1 MHHLQ
6 LLFLLLFTSSSMATS
21 MEPSADSST
30 CEQQQTLTLNTGHE
44 IPIIALGVYQSAPGE
59 ETYNACLAALELG
72 YRHIDTA
79 AMYGNE
85 EAVGRAVRD
94 SKIPR
99 EEIFI
104 TTKFWPEQGM
114 QALQTPG
121 SGYEAAIVEG
131 EASNSKLGLGYIDL
145 YLIHAPAWGKERI
158 NVWRGFEELVKRG
171 VVKSIGVSNYGI
183 KHLNEIISN
192 EYTIPSVNQ
201 IELHPFML
209 HDGIET
215 YCKKKGIVIEAYA
228 PLAQATRLND
238 SILINIAK
246 KHDKTAAQVML
257 RWGLQRGFVI
267 LPKSVRKVRIKENK
281 SIDDFEL
288 TKNEMI
294 EINSLDEYK
303 GTSWDPTIWE

>member
-1 MHHLQ
+1 
-6 LLFLLLFTSSSMATS
+6 
-21 MEPSADSST
+21 
-30 CEQQQTLTLNTGHE
+30 
-44 IPIIALGVYQSAPGE
+44 
-59 ETYNACLAALELG
+59 
-72 YRHIDTA
+72 
-79 AMYGNE
+79 
-85 EAVGRAVRD
+85 
-94 SKIPR
+94 
-99 EEIFI
+99 
-104 TTKFWPEQGM
+104 
-114 QALQTPG
+114 
-121 SGYEAAIVEG
+121 
-131 EASNSKLGLGYIDL
+131 
-145 YLIHAPAWGKERI
+145 
-158 NVWRGFEELVKRG
+158 
-171 VVKSIGVSNYGI
+171 
-183 KHLNEIISN
+183 
-192 EYTIPSVNQ
+192 
-201 IELHPFML
+201 ML